1 MFWGEAGLHCKHPLP
16 MYPPGSSRM
25 NQLDNA
31 QPGTQAAVAAAAATA
46 KDAATRAASASRFQ
60 RLLEGVHAVAVQG
73 YDRQRRVIF
82 WNDASMRLYG
92 YTAAEA
98 LGRQLEDLIIPA
110 FMREGVIQAA
120 EGWLSSGALSMPAEE
135 LVLRHKNGGPVRVI
149 SSHTMQFNADGEAE
163 MYCVDIDISARVQ
176 AEEALRAS
184 EQRFRAL
191 TALSSDWYW
200 ETDASHRIVSTT
212 ASAAGDSVM
221 NASAQLGHAYW
232 QLPFSSLATLAPNA
246 TTTHPGGWSWL
257 RDAMDRHQPF
267 YDFELR
273 RQGDDGR
280 QRVYCIS
287 GTPRID
293 EAGVFAGY
301 HGVGRDLTALHEAE
315 QRRLKLEGQLRE
327 AQKMEALGTLAG
339 GIAHDFNNV
348 LGSVLV
354 GLALARQDAT
364 KGLRVD
370 ERLAQVES
378 SALRARAVVQQI
390 LSFSRRHAPVLRR
403 VALAPLVED
412 VAQLMSATLPAGVTL
427 RTVLA
432 DVPLEVSADGNQ
444 LHQLLM
450 NLCINAWQALEGTA
464 GEIVIGLAAAPA
476 RLLAGGTAGETA
488 GDSAGHT
495 ASEAPTGPCA
505 HLWVSDTGC
514 GMDEATQSRVF
525 EPFFTTKPLGAGT
538 GLGLSQVHGIVSAHG
553 GVIGLRSQPRQG
565 SVFNIYLPAID
576 HETEAAPLYDPRADF
591 EQGHGQ
597 HVVYVD
603 DDEVLVILVLQLL
616 QRAGYRATVC
626 SNGQEALDL
635 IAAGAAPVDV
645 LVTDYNMPGLSGMV
659 VAREALALQPEL
671 PVIISSGF
679 LPEDVRLEAL
689 RMGVRD
695 LLRKEHTVDE
705 LAWRIGRILRRQG
718 SD

>member
-1 MFWGEAGLHCKHPLP
+1 MTQP
-16 MYPPGSSRM
+16 
-25 NQLDNA
+25 DDA
-31 QPGTQAAVAAAAATA
+31 QISQQASAAAAYEN
-46 KDAATRAASASRFQ
+46 RFQ
-60 RLLEGVHAVAVQG
+60 RLLEGVHAIAVQG

-82 WNDASMRLYG
+82 WNDASTRLYG

-98 LGRQLEDLIIPA
+98 MGCLLEDLIIPPL
-110 FMREGVIQAA
+110 MREGVVEAVN
-120 EGWLSSGALSMPAEE
+120 GWLSSGAFSMPADE

-149 SSHTMQFNADGEAE
+149 SSHTMQINAAGEAE
-163 MYCVDIDISARVQ
+163 MYCVDIDIGARVQ
-176 AEEALRAS
+176 AEAALRAS
-184 EQRFRAL
+184 EQSFRAL

-200 ETDASHRIVSTT
+200 ATDSSHRIVATT
-212 ASAAGDSVM
+212 VSETGDSVM
-221 NASAQLGHAYW
+221 HTAAQVGRAFW
-232 QLPFSSLATLAPNA
+232 ELPFAPSDSS
-246 TTTHPGGWSWL
+246 GWWRC
-257 RDAMDRHQPF
+257 RDAMDRHQPV

-273 RQGDDGR
+273 RQDDDGR

-293 EAGVFAGY
+293 ESGAFAGY
-301 HGVGRDLTALHEAE
+301 HGVGRDLTSLHEAE
-315 QRRLKLEGQLRE
+315 KRRLNLEGQLRE

-354 GLALARQDAT
+354 GLSLARQDAA
-364 KGLRVD
+364 KGVRVD
-370 ERLAQVES
+370 ERLAQIES

-390 LSFSRRHAPVLRR
+390 LSFSRRDAPVLRR

-412 VAQLMSATLPAGVTL
+412 VAQLMRATLPAGVALHTM
-427 RTVLA
+427 LA
-432 DVPLEVSADGNQ
+432 DSPLEMRADGNQ

-450 NLCINAWQALEGTA
+450 NLCINAWQALEGNA

-476 RLLAGGTAGETA
+476 RMLAGGPA
-488 GDSAGHT
+488 GD
-495 ASEAPTGPCA
+495 APTGPCA
-505 HLWVSDTGC
+505 HLWVSDSGC
-514 GMDEATQSRVF
+514 GMDEVTQSRIF

-538 GLGLSQVHGIVSAHG
+538 GLGLSVVHGIVTAHG
-553 GVIGLRSQPRQG
+553 GVIRLHSQPGKG
-565 SVFNIYLPAID
+565 SVFNVYLPAID
-576 HETEAAPLYDPRADF
+576 HVTEAAPLGDGGADI

-603 DDEVLVILVLQLL
+603 DDEVLMTLVLQLL
-616 QRAGYRATVC
+616 QRAGFRVTGC

-635 IAAGAAPVDV
+635 IAAGADAVDL
-645 LVTDYNMPGLSGMV
+645 LVTDYHMPGLSGMV
-659 VAREALALQPEL
+659 VASKALALLPQL

-679 LPEDVRLEAL
+679 LPEDARLEAL

-705 LAWRIGRILRRQG
+705 LVWRVGRILRAQG
-718 SD
+718 TD